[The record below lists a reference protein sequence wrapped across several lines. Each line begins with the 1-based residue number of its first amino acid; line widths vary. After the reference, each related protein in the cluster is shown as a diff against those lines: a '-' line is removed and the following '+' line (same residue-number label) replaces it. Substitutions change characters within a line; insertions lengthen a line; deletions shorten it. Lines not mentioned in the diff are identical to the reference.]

1 MPTQTLD
8 DGCGAGIRCR
18 QWLTWGAAATVLWLV
33 LGLQLLPA
41 LLGGLAVFE
50 LVAVLERALRF
61 TSLTAGRTRTL
72 AVTLLAAA
80 VIALLALLG
89 VGGIAFLRHAGT
101 AMPALITKL
110 ADAFTHLQSI
120 LPHWVG
126 EYLPTGPLELRKA
139 LLRTISEHVSALSHA
154 GREFGRVAALILI
167 GMILGALLALHR
179 SIGTRGPGPLAQA
192 ASQATARFAATFRRV
207 VLAQGWIA
215 LVNTLFT
222 AIYLL
227 VALPL
232 AGVHL
237 PLAKTLVGLTFVVGF
252 LPIIGNLVSNTII
265 VLISFTHSPTIAI
278 VSLVFLIVIHK
289 LEYFLNAHIIGTHIR
304 AHAWELLL
312 AMLVMEAAFG
322 IAGVIAAPIYYAY
335 FKHELVDARLI

>member
-1 MPTQTLD
+1 MLNQNFQTNV
-8 DGCGAGIRCR
+8 RWQ
-18 QWLTWGAAATVLWLV
+18 QWLIWAAAALVLWAV
-33 LGLQLLPA
+33 LGLHLLPA

-61 TSLTAGRTRTL
+61 TALETGRTRTL
-72 AVTLLAAA
+72 AVTLLAVA

-89 VGGIAFLRHAGT
+89 VGGVAFLRHSST
-101 AMPALITKL
+101 AIPALIAKL
-110 ADAFTHLQSI
+110 AEALSHLQAI
-120 LPHWVG
+120 LPQWVG
-126 EYLPTGPLELRKA
+126 EYLPTQPQELRHT
-139 LLRTISEHVSALSHA
+139 LLQTLSEHVAALSHV
-154 GREFGRVAALILI
+154 GREFGRIAALVLI

-179 SIGTRGPGPLAQA
+179 SIGNREPGPLAKA
-192 ASQATARFAATFRRV
+192 VNHEAARFAVAFRRI

-215 LVNTLFT
+215 VVNTTFT
-222 AIYLL
+222 ALYLL

-237 PLAKTLVGLTFVVGF
+237 PLAKTLVVLTFVVGF
-252 LPIIGNLVSNTII
+252 LPIIGNLMSNSVI
-265 VLISFTHSPTIAI
+265 VLISFTYSPSIAI
-278 VSLVFLIVIHK
+278 VSLAFLVVIHK

-322 IAGVIAAPIYYAY
+322 IAGVIAAPVYYAY
-335 FKHELVDARLI
+335 YKHELADAELI